1 MEKITIFAIILSTI
15 MKISILGSS
24 PEQNYQELK
33 RLCLEFQD
41 AYRCDEKFIKEVKE
55 KCKKKYEIYQKE
67 VSEGEDQFYAEYYAV
82 LKIDRKLDEETARRQ
97 ARVYCKR
104 INHKRSKVYADYY
117 ASLIVG
123 RNYSKKLAKTQANFY
138 ESVVLLGG
146 ESELYADYYSMLVVF
161 RHIDESTAKRQ
172 ARIYCHLVEDEEKS
186 EAYADCYA
194 DLTVNKEYND
204 RAARRQ
210 SEIYE
215 NALRYYSKFYANYY
229 AELITYRIFE
239 KNITDGEK
247 GLNKEFVKNYIYQRV
262 EGKNRDETYDY
273 AMERNCF
280 SSDLDEFE

>member
-1 MEKITIFAIILSTI
+1 MEKITIFVMALSTI

-41 AYRCDEKFIKEVKE
+41 AYKCDEKLIKKVKE
-55 KCKKKYEIYQKE
+55 KCKEKYEIYKEE
-67 VSEGEDQFYAEYYAV
+67 VSEGREQSYAEYYAV

-97 ARVYCKR
+97 ARVYLKK

-117 ASLIVG
+117 ALLIVG

-138 ESVVLLGG
+138 ESIVLLGG
-146 ESELYADYYSMLVVF
+146 ESKLYADYYSTLVAF

-172 ARIYCHLVEDEEKS
+172 ARIYCHLIEK
-186 EAYADCYA
+186 EGKGGAYADCYA

-204 RAARRQ
+204 RAARKQ

-215 NALRYYSKFYANYY
+215 NALRYYSEFYANYY

-239 KNITDGEK
+239 RKITNGEE

-262 EGKNRDETYDY
+262 EGKSRDEAYDY

-280 SSDLDEFE
+280 SGNLDESE